1 MFSTQLQN
9 DVAVFV
15 VNLKNATKDETE
27 DFKKLLQENIDKGF
41 IKLVID
47 LSKCSKVDP
56 TFLSSMV
63 LALQK
68 INSKSGKINLVV
80 AKSEVQSLIDK
91 TGMNELFLIFA
102 NRKAAIADLED

>member
-9 DVAVFV
+9 DVAVFI
-15 VNLKNATKDETE
+15 VNLKSASKDES
-27 DFKKLLQENIDKGF
+27 DAFKHLLQENIDKGF

-47 LSKCSKVDP
+47 LSKCNKIDS

-63 LALQK
+63 LALQQV
-68 INSKSGKINLVV
+68 NSKSGRINLVV

-102 NRKAAIADLED
+102 NRKAAIQNLTE